1 MASSRKLVRVLWWTS
16 IREEDYD
23 LTSVT
28 SSGDEI
34 VKKEV
39 VGENETMENAV
50 YNTGT
55 VKLSCQTCDGVRP

>member
-1 MASSRKLVRVLWWTS
+1 MVLWWTS

-50 YNTGT
+50 YNTST
-55 VKLSCQTCDGVRP
+55 VKLSCQTCHGVRP